1 MPIHVYWA
9 DEGKTLL
16 QADFVETYTW
26 DEYHDAIEKQLA
38 MIEGLPHRFVSITNL
53 TDLQQMPSAPF
64 APHFRRNRVL
74 TPLNE
79 VMTII
84 VGASADL
91 RLLTSDRTHVNTL
104 DEAYALAREML
115 AGTDTSATGE

>member
-1 MPIHVYWA
+1 
-9 DEGKTLL
+9 
-16 QADFVETYTW
+16 
-26 DEYHDAIEKQLA
+26 
-38 MIEGLPHRFVSITNL
+38 
-53 TDLQQMPSAPF
+53 MPSAPF